1 MNAELQHEAW
11 AAISRG
17 WHLVRLRGKRPL
29 ETGWPSLP
37 PLTEPEAI
45 AWAARDN
52 LGVNCGASG
61 LLVVDVD
68 LAKGAT
74 WNREI
79 DTACA
84 RTGGGGLHLFYR
96 MPDPPLGNSQGRLG
110 VAIDTR
116 GVGGQ
121 VVLAGSSHESGNV
134 YRWELTPEQVGIAEL
149 PDELLE
155 KLRVSRI
162 EEPREPLDAS
172 HADKLLNAT
181 LRRLVNAREGSRGWE
196 TNRAA
201 YVAGGLIAAGIV
213 PEAEAIALLLAATRA
228 NGLFDKD
235 GAQRVTGIIESGLR
249 AGLASPFKVAS

>member
-1 MNAELQHEAW
+1 MKPLEAEVL
-11 AAISRG
+11 AALGRG
-17 WHLVRLRGKRPL
+17 WHLLRLRGKRPL
-29 ETGWPSLP
+29 ETGWPNLP
-37 PLTEPEAI
+37 PLTENEAL

-68 LAKGAT
+68 LSKGAT
-74 WNREI
+74 WSREI

-84 RTGGGGLHLFYR
+84 RTGGGGLHLLYR

-110 VAIDTR
+110 PAIDTR
-116 GVGGQ
+116 GGGGQ
-121 VVLAGSSHESGNV
+121 VVLAGSLHDSGNV
-134 YRWELTPEQVGIAEL
+134 YRWEFSPEEIGIAEL
-149 PDELLE
+149 PDDLLA

-162 EEPREPLDAS
+162 EEPPEPLDVTT
-172 HADKLLNAT
+172 ADKLLNAT

-235 GAQRVTGIIESGLR
+235 GGQRVTTIIESGLR